1 MVRDASE
8 LVDIKA
14 HSVRRLRAV
23 FEGALVAAAR
33 PQHPRLRVLRV
44 QLFKS

>member
-1 MVRDASE
+1 MVRDASV
-8 LVDIKA
+8 LIDIEA
-14 HSVRRLRAV
+14 HSVRRLRAL
-23 FEGALVAAAR
+23 FEGALVRAAR